1 MMLPFLATVVAL
13 LLLAGASFVFY
24 VYVQEHRADRI
35 PALLYHRLIEKDRFD
50 RGEIRS
56 TERSYVAFDAF
67 FAAQMRA
74 LKEAGFTTLDL
85 DDYLAIRRGGL
96 PRPER
101 PILVTFDDGF
111 RSVYLHA
118 FPVLKGLGMKA
129 TVFMTPDRSSGN
141 FAKNA
146 PLDGPLSDDDL
157 REMQANGVAIE
168 SHGMTHRYL
177 TDLDDDT
184 VRWELAESRRA
195 LEAALGKP
203 VRYLAIP
210 SGAYNGTIRRLARE
224 TGYAAV
230 FSMGKG
236 TMNLRSD
243 LFALKRLV
251 VGRDLD
257 AAGLLALL
265 EPGSVF
271 LLRLMSTVQ
280 VTFSRVF
287 GMRSLDRLRAVILKL
302 PFGASL
308 IRRPA
313 LLLALGLSTLAVL
326 GALLVVLLRRP

>member
-1 MMLPFLATVVAL
+1 MLALLATVVAL
-13 LLLAGASFVFY
+13 LLLAGAGFVFY

-67 FAAQMRA
+67 FAAQMQA
-74 LKEAGFTTLDL
+74 LKERGYATLDL
-85 DDYLAIRRGGL
+85 DDYLAIRGGGMA
-96 PRPER
+96 RPEK

-118 FPVLKGLGMKA
+118 FPVLKRLGMKA
-129 TVFMTPDRSSGN
+129 TMFMTPDRSSHN

-146 PLDGPLSDDDL
+146 PLDGPLSDDEL
-157 REMQANGVAIE
+157 REMQAAGFVIE
-168 SHGMTHRYL
+168 SHGMSHRYL

-195 LEAALGKP
+195 LETTLGKP

-210 SGAYNGTIRRLARE
+210 SGAYSGTVRRLARE
-224 TGYAAV
+224 TGYRAV

-236 TMNLRSD
+236 TMNLGSD
-243 LFALKRLV
+243 LFGLKRLV
-251 VGRDLD
+251 VGRELD
-257 AAGLLALL
+257 AAGLLRLL
-265 EPGSVF
+265 EPHNVF
-271 LLRLMSTVQ
+271 LLRLTSTVQ
-280 VTFSRVF
+280 VAFSRLF

-313 LLLALGLSTLAVL
+313 LLLAVGLSTLAGI
-326 GALLVVLLRRP
+326 GAILAVLLRRP

>member
-1 MMLPFLATVVAL
+1 MLVVLAIVAAAAL
-13 LLLAGASFVFY
+13 LGVASFVLF
-24 VYVQEHRADRI
+24 VYAQEHRSDRI
-35 PALLYHRLIEKDRFD
+35 PALLYHRLISKERFD

-56 TERSYVAFDAF
+56 TERSYVAFDTH
-67 FAAQMRA
+67 FAAQMQA
-74 LKEAGFTTLDL
+74 LQAAGYTTLHL
-85 DDYLAIRRGGL
+85 DDYLAMRRGEQG
-96 PRPER
+96 RPPR

-118 FPVLKGLGMKA
+118 FPALRRLGMKA
-129 TVFMTPDRSSGN
+129 TLFMTPDRSSEN

-146 PLDGPLSDDDL
+146 PLDGPLSDDEL
-157 REMQANGVAIE
+157 REMSAAGIAIE

-177 TDLDDDT
+177 TDLDAGT

-195 LEAALGKP
+195 LEATVGRP
-203 VRYLAIP
+203 VRFLAIP
-210 SGAYNGTIRRLARE
+210 SGAYDGTVRRLARE

-236 TMNLRSD
+236 TMNLDSD

-265 EPGSVF
+265 EPHNVF
-271 LLRLMSTVQ
+271 LMRLTSTLQ
-280 VTFSRVF
+280 VTFSRLF
-287 GMRSLDRLRAVILKL
+287 GMRSLDRLRALILRL
-302 PFGASL
+302 PFGAAL

-313 LLLALGLSTLAVL
+313 LLLAAGLSTLVAL